1 MSAKE
6 AAEKIGKLLNT
17 QPSKI
22 EEELIKLAPRFDRE
36 MAPVIMEI
44 LMRQFLYPK
53 YIMNSGKILF
63 VLSPLDPE
71 KRLKVMDSIFSF
83 REMVQDK
90 VKRGELD
97 PTVLELYDYIY
108 DDYK

>member
-1 MSAKE
+1 
-6 AAEKIGKLLNT
+6 
-17 QPSKI
+17 
-22 EEELIKLAPRFDRE
+22 